1 MTKNTFRLTVLV
13 IFGVILASCCQ
24 ENKVFL
30 FNGDNLD
37 NWTKHP
43 SDTVTDMD
51 EIFQARDGIIYI
63 SGVPNG
69 YLLTKESYS
78 NYKLHVE
85 WRWPAD
91 PTNNGVLLH
100 CQGIDQPFPHC
111 IEAQLKHDNAGDFVL
126 MHEGAGIKVGEDS
139 YIIAPG
145 ERWAKGIKKPG
156 DSSENPTGE
165 WNVYEITCQGDNIE
179 LIVNG
184 VLQNTGSNANPSSGQ
199 IALQSEGGP
208 IEFRNI
214 YIVPQPE

>member
-1 MTKNTFRLTVLV
+1 M
-13 IFGVILASCCQ
+13 A
-24 ENKVFL
+24 
-30 FNGDNLD
+30 
-37 NWTKHP
+37 
-43 SDTVTDMD
+43 
-51 EIFQARDGIIYI
+51 
-63 SGVPNG
+63 
-69 YLLTKESYS
+69 
-78 NYKLHVE
+78 
-85 WRWPAD
+85 
-91 PTNNGVLLH
+91 
-100 CQGIDQPFPHC
+100 
-111 IEAQLKHDNAGDFVL
+111 
-126 MHEGAGIKVGEDS
+126 
-139 YIIAPG
+139 G